1 MNRIL
6 RKSMYSAQCSQSIV
20 LFLVIVKGRNEK
32 FCQMERF
39 GADLLVCQRPVDY
52 ILDPLRVA

>member
-6 RKSMYSAQCSQSIV
+6 RKSMYSAQCSQTFM
-20 LFLVIVKGRNEK
+20 LFPVIVKGRNEK

-39 GADLLVCQRPVDY
+39 EALRLVCQRPVDY